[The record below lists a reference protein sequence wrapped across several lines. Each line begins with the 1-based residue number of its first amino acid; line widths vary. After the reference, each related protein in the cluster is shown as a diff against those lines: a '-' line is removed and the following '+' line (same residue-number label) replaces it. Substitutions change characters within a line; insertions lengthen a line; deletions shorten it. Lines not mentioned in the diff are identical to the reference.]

1 MKKKDILK
9 EVIIIFWLFVIGSL
23 VGYILEMIVGLVQ
36 TGHFESRQGLIYGPF
51 TPVYG
56 IGMAMYYFILNH
68 MKTDNKVKIFFLT
81 AIWGGM
87 LEYLCS
93 FLQEKIYGTISWDYS
108 NLILNINGRTS
119 ILHCTYWGIAGVLY
133 VMCIDPL
140 LEKIKERINTK
151 GFKIITTI
159 VLILMLSNICIS
171 CVAANRQTERR
182 KNIAPASSLDVFL
195 DRYYS
200 DEYMDRIYANKK
212 EV

>member
-68 MKTDNKVKIFFLT
+68 MKTDNKVK
-81 AIWGGM
+81 
-87 LEYLCS
+87 
-93 FLQEKIYGTISWDYS
+93 
-108 NLILNINGRTS
+108 ILNINGRTS

>member
-56 IGMAMYYFILNH
+56 IGMVMYYFVLNH

-133 VMCIDPL
+133 IMYVDPL
-140 LEKIKERINTK
+140 LEKIKERINAK

>member
-1 MKKKDILK
+1 
-9 EVIIIFWLFVIGSL
+9 
-23 VGYILEMIVGLVQ
+23 
-36 TGHFESRQGLIYGPF
+36 
-51 TPVYG
+51 
-56 IGMAMYYFILNH
+56 MAMYYFILNH

-133 VMCIDPL
+133 IMYVDPL
-140 LEKIKERINTK
+140 LEKIKERINAK